1 MLKQRLATAAILLPL
16 ILLAL
21 FLPTVWLWRVVVS
34 LFIAVAWWEWVRMS
48 GAERKLGFIVFATA
62 IFVCLLIVFA
72 GVGFLLGAV
81 ILMML
86 LWFVAIGCCYLIPE
100 KLNHIILPQTKLL
113 FGAVVLAYSWWSL
126 IWLREQ
132 PNGPFWVLGFLIV
145 IWLADTGAYF
155 SGKRFGKRKL
165 APHISPG
172 KTVEGFLGG
181 LLCVVIYSAIVPI
194 ILDEHI
200 GVPLI
205 IVIFI
210 AICLAIVSVGGDL
223 LESWL
228 KRRARMKD
236 SSQVLPGH
244 GGVLD
249 RIDSLIA
256 TLPFMLFAYSI
267 MTKPIVKSVLDAVSL
282 T

>member
-1 MLKQRLATAAILLPL
+1 
-16 ILLAL
+16 
-21 FLPTVWLWRVVVS
+21 
-34 LFIAVAWWEWVRMS
+34 
-48 GAERKLGFIVFATA
+48 
-62 IFVCLLIVFA
+62 
-72 GVGFLLGAV
+72 
-81 ILMML
+81 
-86 LWFVAIGCCYLIPE
+86 
-100 KLNHIILPQTKLL
+100 
-113 FGAVVLAYSWWSL
+113 
-126 IWLREQ
+126 
-132 PNGPFWVLGFLIV
+132 
-145 IWLADTGAYF
+145 
-155 SGKRFGKRKL
+155 
-165 APHISPG
+165 
-172 KTVEGFLGG
+172 
-181 LLCVVIYSAIVPI
+181 
-194 ILDEHI
+194 
-200 GVPLI
+200 
-205 IVIFI
+205 VIFI